1 MLKDC
6 GGYTT
11 WPILHLAFRER
22 EVAVPS
28 TTPRH
33 GLDGAF
39 LRREAHRRWQVYLQM
54 AAQRLEATRRGVAQS
69 SPSPQL
75 DETLFLGD
83 EDPP

>member
-54 AAQRLEATRRGVAQS
+54 AAQRLEATRTGVAQS

-75 DETLFLGD
+75 DETIFF
-83 EDPP
+83 